1 MNERCLL
8 AERYLVLMPKC
19 SEAMKCYVSNS
30 MTVRD
35 LCLILPDGELH
46 VSQLYSR
53 KRGYSIGGKMST
65 VARDNLLR

>member
-35 LCLILPDGELH
+35 LCLIISLMVNCTYH
-46 VSQLYSR
+46 S
-53 KRGYSIGGKMST
+53 SILESVDT
-65 VARDNLLR
+65 Q